1 MVGAGNRG
9 YLAFGTFAL
18 RYPEDIRFVA
28 VAEPDAE
35 RRARFAQIHNIPPE
49 RRFHSWE
56 ELANRPPLAPAL
68 VNATMDRTHHPS
80 TLALLEAGYD
90 VLLEKPMAITP
101 EHCVQLVQAAE
112 RTGRILQICHVLRYA
127 PFFRAVYDVVQS
139 GRLGEIVSVGW
150 NENLVYWH
158 YAHSYIR
165 GNWANSDRAGPMILT
180 KCCHDFDQLIWILG
194 RHCQRLSSFGSLTHF
209 HPDRI
214 RSKVPERCT
223 DGCSIADDCPYYA
236 PRIYL
241 SENASLWAVNA
252 VSPDHSPEALR
263 RALETGPYGRCVYR
277 CDNNVV
283 DHQVVLMEF
292 EHGLAVSLTM
302 QGCSHLEGR
311 TLRIDGLRA
320 TLLGN
325 QARNELLLIDHQTG
339 ERETIRPS
347 EIVGEYGHGGGDEGI
362 MRAFVEAVCQG
373 KAGVL
378 TSVRESSESHL
389 MAFAAEDARLAG
401 QVIDMNHY
409 RQKVEERGLSHI

>member
-9 YLAFGTFAL
+9 YLAFGTLAL

-35 RRARFAQIHNIPPE
+35 RRARFAQVHDIPPE

-139 GRLGEIVSVGW
+139 GRLGEIVSVDW
-150 NENLVYWH
+150 SENLVYWH

-209 HPDRI
+209 RSDRI
-214 RSKVPERCT
+214 RSKIPERCT

-325 QARNELLLIDHQTG
+325 QARNELLVTDHRTV
-339 ERETIRPS
+339 ET
-347 EIVGEYGHGGGDEGI
+347 EIIQSPAAVDEHGGGDEGV

-378 TSVRESSESHL
+378 TSARESLESHL
-389 MAFAAEDARLAG
+389 MAFAAEDARLTG

-409 RQKVEERGLSHI
+409 RQKAEERG